1 MRLPSIAL
9 SEASHSM
16 RHEWLNLPKALENVT
31 RNPKLSS
38 EWVVGEDW
46 LRGSSASKGGLMAR
60 KHSSAAN
67 NAAQKKTIGKRAN
80 KSALSLASKSTRKEE
95 AVKLASPRGSSN
107 RRDAKRRVID
117 AVWIRAAGHCELCS
131 RDLTY
136 DRLGLTLAKLGEVAH
151 ILPASPNGPR
161 DKDGQQK
168 DSQDDLYDCND
179 PGNLM
184 LLCPSCHTDIDKTP
198 DNYPAND
205 LTAHHEAFLASVSF
219 AAARAKYNEAQGLL
233 IHSQHL
239 PSVTRIDPS
248 QLQSAMWRDRLRPL
262 GRPLVLTLPHLDG
275 GARDDAYYVT
285 VRKRVQRFLKDDL
298 PLTQSEGG
306 DGPQL
311 GVAGIADMPS
321 LMIVGEAVGDRRR
334 RRLYSYDRETGLM
347 WPDANAEPKDFDFTF
362 NPKAPGPLVLALH
375 ISALLPLPEIL
386 DSAPPDANIAHFIA
400 SEPSYGYVKNE
411 RFIGHFR
418 DELQKKLSI
427 LEAHTPKPIHLFM
440 AVPAALA
447 FELGALRSTNHRHR
461 YVVYDRDDLTK
472 KFRPHV
478 ILD

>member
-1 MRLPSIAL
+1 MF
-9 SEASHSM
+9 
-16 RHEWLNLPKALENVT
+16 LNGMVRETCPPDSYV
-31 RNPKLSS
+31 
-38 EWVVGEDW
+38 
-46 LRGSSASKGGLMAR
+46 SKGVPM
-60 KHSSAAN
+60 
-67 NAAQKKTIGKRAN
+67 AQKVNSTESGAAHKKAVGKG
-80 KSALSLASKSTRKEE
+80 KKE
-95 AVKLASPRGSSN
+95 AVFSSVRTPATATAKVASN
-107 RRDAKRRVID
+107 RRSAKQRVID

-168 DSQDDLYDCND
+168 ESQDDLYDCND

-184 LLCPSCHTDIDKTP
+184 LLCPTCHTDIDKTP

-205 LTAHHEAFLASVSF
+205 LTAHHEAFLASVCF
-219 AAARAKYNEAQGLL
+219 AATRAKYNEAQGLL

-239 PSVTRIDPS
+239 ASVTRIDPS
-248 QLQSAMWRDRLRPL
+248 QLQSAMWRDHLRPL
-262 GRPLVLTLPHLDG
+262 GRPVILTLPPLDG
-275 GARDDAYYVT
+275 DSRDDAYYAT
-285 VRKRVQRFLKDDL
+285 VRKRVQRALEHDL
-298 PLTQSEGG
+298 PLTQSDGG

-321 LMIVGEAVGDRRR
+321 LMIAGEAVGDRRR
-334 RRLYSYDRETGLM
+334 RKLYSYNRETGLA
-347 WPDANAEPKDFDFTF
+347 WPDPNAEPKDFDFTF
-362 NPKAPGPLVLALH
+362 DQGAPGPLVLVLQ
-375 ISALLPLPEIL
+375 ISALLPTQEIREA
-386 DSAPPDANIAHFIA
+386 APPNANIVNFIA

-411 RFIGHFR
+411 RFINHFR
-418 DELQKKLSI
+418 DQLQKKLSI
-427 LEAHTPKPIHLFM
+427 LEAHTPDPIHLFM
-440 AVPAALA
+440 AVPAAFA

-472 KFRPHV
+472 KFRPHI

>member
-1 MRLPSIAL
+1 
-9 SEASHSM
+9 
-16 RHEWLNLPKALENVT
+16 
-31 RNPKLSS
+31 
-38 EWVVGEDW
+38 
-46 LRGSSASKGGLMAR
+46 MAR
-60 KHSSAAN
+60 KDGKTASSKT
-67 NAAQKKTIGKRAN
+67 QKKTAEKATR
-80 KSALSLASKSTRKEE
+80 KSALSSAKASRTADATKGGSTK
-95 AVKLASPRGSSN
+95 GGSN
-107 RRDAKRRVID
+107 RRNAKQRVID

-136 DRLGLTLAKLGEVAH
+136 DRLGLTLARLGEVAH

-161 DKDGQQK
+161 DTDGQQK
-168 DSQDDLYDCND
+168 NSQDDLYDCND

-205 LTAHHEAFLASVSF
+205 LTAHHEAFLGSVSF

-239 PSVTRIDPS
+239 PSLTRIDPS

-262 GRPLVLTLPHLDG
+262 ARPAILTLPPLDG

-285 VRKRVQRFLKDDL
+285 VRRRVQRFLDTDL
-298 PLTQSEGG
+298 PLTRSEDG

-321 LMIVGEAVGDRRR
+321 LMIVGEAIGDRRR
-334 RRLYSYDRETGLM
+334 RKLYSYDRETGLM
-347 WPDANAEPKDFDFTF
+347 WSDANAEPKDFDFTF
-362 NPKAPGPLVLALH
+362 APDVPGPIVLALQ
-375 ISALLPLPEIL
+375 ISALLPLREIL
-386 DSAPPDANIAHFIA
+386 EAAPPNANVAHFIA
-400 SEPSYGYVKNE
+400 SEPVYSYVKNE

-418 DELQKKLSI
+418 DQLQKKLSV
-427 LEAHTPKPIHLFM
+427 LEAHTSEPIHLFM
-440 AVPAALA
+440 SIPAALA